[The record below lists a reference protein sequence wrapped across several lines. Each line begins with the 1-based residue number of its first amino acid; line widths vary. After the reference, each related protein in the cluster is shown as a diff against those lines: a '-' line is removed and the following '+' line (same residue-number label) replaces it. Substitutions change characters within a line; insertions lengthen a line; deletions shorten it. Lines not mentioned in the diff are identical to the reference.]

1 MLRAV
6 QMQLGMVGL
15 DLVLLVM
22 GRELVSFKIVDATL
36 TVDVA
41 SASEAESGSNPSAV
55 TIGLTVE
62 DMSLRD
68 MQVGPPFPACHFT
81 DVACMHCSPGHALQQ

>member
-1 MLRAV
+1 MHEDANFYVIPLFWVV

-22 GRELVSFKIVDATL
+22 GRELVSFKIVDAAL

-41 SASEAESGSNPSAV
+41 SASEVETSANPSAV

-68 MQVGPPFPACHFT
+68 MQVCTSSSELQPSHHF
-81 DVACMHCSPGHALQQ
+81 

>member
-1 MLRAV
+1 MANCKSALCQ

-22 GRELVSFKIVDATL
+22 GRELVSFKIVDAAL
-36 TVDVA
+36 TVDVT
-41 SASEAESGSNPSAV
+41 SASEAENGGNPSAV

-68 MQVGPPFPACHFT
+68 MQARP
-81 DVACMHCSPGHALQQ
+81 SYRS